1 MRPQKLSLKNFMPF
15 RATGDQVHEVDFS
28 QLDLFS
34 ITGPMAS
41 GKSALIDAM
50 VWCLYGRTA
59 RYGAD
64 SKGVIS
70 TGEQTC
76 EVALDFTLGLRWFR
90 AVRRTGKITDSGLS
104 EREGEEWIQDV
115 SGSARLTNR
124 IEELLG
130 LDFDSFTKTV
140 ILPQGRYAEFLTSEP
155 KKRRELLA
163 KILELGVYSR
173 VADQAKLVAD
183 REKTRAETLRETL
196 TQYAGLSQE
205 HIALQ
210 KEELSKLSQR
220 IEQVAQQEERLRSAA
235 QHVDH
240 IAGLRSRMTEL
251 QTEVQARTQEKE
263 LAQKKADE
271 ATVQVAGLTGE
282 LAKIGQERESLGYD
296 MARHEVVKRAV
307 AHLKEWVV
315 ARKEAEQKNAE
326 QTRVREEVEALAQK
340 IESHTRQVEQ
350 TRSQHQDYTARFE
363 QLVAEAGDVTTLTE
377 KLSDARRWKGLQQ
390 EQQRLT
396 SRIETL
402 RQDHTA
408 TQHRLDDMKRH
419 EVGHEQTVR
428 ELKDKLEGAKED
440 ERQKRQLMAEAERLG
455 RELQEVAEA
464 EERVRAE
471 LEIARNELTRAEH
484 VAQQAQQEFAQAE
497 EQEHAAR
504 TVLEDNQRQ
513 HEAAHLRS
521 TLHVGD
527 ICPVCQTTVS
537 QVPVAQEAGDDLK
550 MLQTQVER
558 AAQAAQ
564 QRRTEAQEA
573 NTSVAT
579 RRARLDA
586 TEQGLKERERL
597 RQEVQNGFVSRF
609 PDYVSPS
616 EVIQA
621 VQTQQEELSVALRD
635 MEAQVVSAEQEKAR
649 LSDQREA
656 AQQEEAKLAEALRG
670 TTERLEAD
678 TRELGVLGGE
688 IAVFLTTDR
697 DPEQDVAQRRTTV
710 IQAEQRM
717 KEAEKALRQLESTLN
732 SLKTTQ
738 VQKEVALARLAAEYE
753 GVLLRAEREA
763 QAVRTCLGLAEDAVL
778 PQIGDV
784 ESELNALADKQ
795 TQYTDLLQREEKV
808 QAKRDQTE
816 RQAKESQADLQA
828 RMRVLAESQEKQQ
841 QAFNTIV
848 EEREKLRGL
857 IEQHNLTD
865 AGEDG
870 EQIKPQLETV
880 RVDLRSLQEDRG
892 RLEAEH
898 AGAKRRW
905 QEKEQEEEK
914 LRAAESE
921 ERLASDLRKLLGS
934 EFTDF
939 LSRGAIEALMR
950 DASAHLQRL
959 THGRYVFDIAY
970 RGRAITLQI
979 VDHEDQR
986 RARPTHSLS
995 GGETFLASLAIALAL
1010 SQGFRTVATGRAAQ
1024 TSTECLILDE
1034 GFGTLDR
1041 EGVQM
1046 VTETLQELRG
1056 EEGRMVG
1063 IITHVEEVA
1072 AAMPM
1077 RIEVRKGGR
1086 TSEITVSG

>member
-1 MRPQKLSLKNFMPF
+1 MPF
-15 RATGDQVHEVDFS
+15 RVTGDQVHEVDFS

-59 RYGAD
+59 RYGTD

-76 EVALDFTLGLRWFR
+76 EVALDFTLGPRWFR

-104 EREGEEWIQDV
+104 EREGEEWIQDA
-115 SGSARLTNR
+115 SGSTRLTNR

-196 TQYAGLSQE
+196 AQYAGLSQE
-205 HIALQ
+205 HMALQ

-220 IEQVAQQEERLRSAA
+220 IEQVSQQEQRLRDVV

-240 IAGLRSRMTEL
+240 IAGLRSRGTEF
-251 QTEVQARTQEKE
+251 QTEVQTRIREKE

-271 ATVQVAGLTGE
+271 ATAQVASLTVE
-282 LAKIGQERESLGYD
+282 LAKIGQEREALGYD
-296 MARHEVVKRAV
+296 TARHEVVKRAAV
-307 AHLKEWVV
+307 HLKEWES
-315 ARKEAEQKNAE
+315 AREEAERK
-326 QTRVREEVEALAQK
+326 K
-340 IESHTRQVEQ
+340 IERIAIQGEVDVLVQQIADHTQQVEQ
-350 TRSQHQDYTARFE
+350 AQSQYQIHTATFE
-363 QLVAEAGDVTTLTE
+363 RLVAEVGDVAALTE
-377 KLSDARRWKGLQQ
+377 KLGAARRWKELRQ
-390 EQQRLT
+390 EQQQLT
-396 SRIETL
+396 VRIEAL
-402 RQDHTA
+402 RQDHAA
-408 TQHRLDDMKRH
+408 TQHRLDNLKQQEMSC
-419 EVGHEQTVR
+419 EQTVR

-440 ERQKRQLMAEAERLG
+440 ERQKRQLIAEAERLG
-455 RELQEVAEA
+455 RELQEAAEA
-464 EERVRAE
+464 EGRAKDE
-471 LEIARNELTRAEH
+471 LETARTELTRAEH
-484 VAQQAQQEFAQAE
+484 ATQQARQEFAQAE
-497 EQEHAAR
+497 EQEQAAR
-504 TVLEDNQRQ
+504 TALEDNQRQ

-527 ICPVCQTTVS
+527 TCPVCQATVS
-537 QVPVAQEAGDDLK
+537 EIPVAQETGDDLK
-550 MLQTQVER
+550 ELQAQMDR

-564 QRRTEAQEA
+564 QKRIEAQEA
-573 NTSVAT
+573 NTTVVT
-579 RRARLDA
+579 RRARLDVA
-586 TEQGLKERERL
+586 EQGLKERGRL
-597 RQEVQNGFVSRF
+597 RQEIQNSLALHF
-609 PDYVSPS
+609 PGYGSPS
-616 EVIQA
+616 EALQVVQA
-621 VQTQQEELSVALRD
+621 QHGELSVALKD
-635 MEAQVVSAEQEKAR
+635 IEAQVVSAEQEKAR
-649 LSDQREA
+649 LSRQREA
-656 AQQEEAKLAEALRG
+656 AQQEEAKLTEARRG
-670 TTERLEAD
+670 TTERLEAA
-678 TRELGVLGGE
+678 TRELDTLGGE
-688 IAVFLTTDR
+688 IATFLATNG
-697 DPEQDVAQRRTTV
+697 DPEQSVAQRRTTV
-710 IQAEQRM
+710 IQAEQQM
-717 KEAEKALRQLESTLN
+717 KEAEKALHQLESTLN
-732 SLKTTQ
+732 SLNTTQ
-738 VQKEVALARLAAEYE
+738 VQKDGDLKLLAAEYE
-753 GVLLRAEREA
+753 GALRRVERDA

-778 PQIGDV
+778 PQTEEI
-784 ESELNALADKQ
+784 ESELDALADKQ
-795 TQYTDLLQREEKV
+795 TRHADLLQREENARARRE
-808 QAKRDQTE
+808 QAE
-816 RQAKESQADLQA
+816 RQSAESQADLQV

-841 QAFNTIV
+841 QARDRL
-848 EEREKLRGL
+848 EKERAGL
-857 IEQHNLTD
+857 QVAIAQHNLTD

-870 EQIKPQLETV
+870 EHIKPQLETV
-880 RVDLRSLQEDRG
+880 RGQMMSLQEQRG
-892 RLEAEH
+892 RLEVEHTEAE
-898 AGAKRRW
+898 RRW

-914 LRAAESE
+914 LHAAESE
-921 ERLASDLRKLLGS
+921 GRLASDLRKLLGS